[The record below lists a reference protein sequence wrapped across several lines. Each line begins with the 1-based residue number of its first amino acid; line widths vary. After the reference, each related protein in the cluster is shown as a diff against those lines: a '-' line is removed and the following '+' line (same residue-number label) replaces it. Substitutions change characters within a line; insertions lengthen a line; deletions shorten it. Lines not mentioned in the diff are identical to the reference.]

1 MNRYVDDM
9 VLELENNFIYDLQNM
24 VVYGGSCYAASVKYF
39 NQTALTVFVK
49 QAIGEVEKELSLT
62 LLEGASLVNGSL
74 RNLLLMKATCFALEQ
89 FLYDIKIG
97 APKFV
102 NLWIDFDK
110 EETSERISD
119 MLNDYKEAYSGAI
132 FDFKKVINGDL
143 RAITI
148 PSCNEDEV
156 LVIKIGS
163 EDRPA
168 SEDDLRSVQLL
179 LASSKNNPSLSIVTH
194 HCFTFDVVKKKD
206 LDNAIVTDQEGKS

>member
-1 MNRYVDDM
+1 MNRYIDDM

-24 VVYGGSCYAASVKYF
+24 VVYGGSCYAASIKYF
-39 NQTALTVFVK
+39 NETALTVFVK

-110 EETSERISD
+110 GETFERI
-119 MLNDYKEAYSGAI
+119 LGIVLFYEGI
-132 FDFKKVINGDL
+132 FDNNSIISNFGNIMNYPFAFESTYNNYET
-143 RAITI
+143 AIRI
-148 PSCNEDEV
+148 
-156 LVIKIGS
+156 
-163 EDRPA
+163 
-168 SEDDLRSVQLL
+168 
-179 LASSKNNPSLSIVTH
+179 LAQNNYDT
-194 HCFTFDVVKKKD
+194 
-206 LDNAIVTDQEGKS
+206 AIVKVWRGR